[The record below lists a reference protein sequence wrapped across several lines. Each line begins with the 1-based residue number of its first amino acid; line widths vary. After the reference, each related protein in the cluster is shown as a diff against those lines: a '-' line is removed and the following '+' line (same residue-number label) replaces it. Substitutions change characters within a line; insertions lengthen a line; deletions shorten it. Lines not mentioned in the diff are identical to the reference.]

1 MTVLTN
7 DLTNEQIEEFLASKE
22 NDEIFVNVGF
32 KDILD
37 TINAEYVDDA
47 IKASLRSY
55 LENAINDFNK
65 NAAQQERAEQD
76 KLTSEDLSAI
86 PDVTAYLEL
95 SEEDQAKTNDN
106 LKKLLLARLE
116 DVKKGAVVSPL
127 VADDLVNLAA
137 QLGLDTDEVK
147 KTIETIIFK
156 TYDLNNQ
163 AENGEQV
170 TNPNDYIVVDR
181 NDTYLA
187 SLFDEENGIWK
198 DEGLTPANNIINSLE
213 VTDDEDASADNSEL
227 FRQAIENDVHAKLL
241 TSKEFSDKV
250 AAVEAADAENK
261 AAAEAELKK
270 YLIDEINA
278 QAEASAFQML
288 MQERLAQNPQTLRDK
303 ITKLFKRGKNE
314 IDTQSRN
321 VASQVLVT
329 LEGIKSGSKKLS
341 VSFNS
346 FMAQMADKEQSWQE
360 KLKALEARGIGLRNA
375 QSLVN
380 KADEFNK
387 AMEEAHPKWKYFQM
401 AAKVVRKAAPALA
414 LSSATML
421 AAGTGFAIPAAVAYG
436 AYRIKQG
443 MKPLFEEYRKQK
455 QSNPDT
461 KFTDVIKK
469 NKIKAGRAIL
479 GIFGAGLSAFSAF
492 GVDAAIARVAF
503 GVAGSGLSVYTAVS
517 TQNDKEAKGWQKGL
531 AWFGAF
537 ASSAMAAVGISKA
550 FGGNHLDDVANPTTT
565 GNAANTPDVTET
577 PAVANVNP
585 VDSALTN
592 KGISQDEIAHMSEEE
607 KKALLDAMKEN
618 AVNGD
623 DMTNTLLADVT
634 NLDDNKARDYL
645 KLFIGEDKVNALSQ
659 AEVDKLLTEKVEDY
673 AILDG
678 DHINTQLLDE
688 HFAKLAEIDK
698 LPDNFVE
705 YADFNE
711 AKSLAYATR
720 ILGQDQMDKLREA
733 YDNGQFRGME
743 DKISFAR
750 LADVYARSAGFP
762 AVKGGRDVITK
773 ILEFS
778 ECDESKKIYIPTAEE
793 MAALHKTVNSF
804 EYVNGSKTVE
814 VVDRYGNI
822 CEQKIGR
829 YGEYVGDGHDGL
841 RNTRILTEARSE
853 KDCPDIKTTIKTKD
867 SGVYCHECQEPA
879 LRVEPVPEP
888 RPQVEPLKP
897 VPVKITIPTINPPE
911 NIHPTVPVDDPQLNP
926 DLTGHENAAWI
937 KRDYGSEVRH
947 EGGYNSNGTFDT
959 VGADNQTV
967 WLHRNDEGK
976 IEIYMKPDNNV
987 DVQHVSTE
995 DPCYVG
1001 HVAYFTG
1008 DLDENGDLVGRS
1020 ARAMVVDG
1028 DGKFRE
1034 VKINPNKIDPEIM
1047 QSYKEHGLINDKDE
1061 STNLNSRT
1069 NLANLK
1075 IKTLQERSNVGG
1087 NSQSHVA
1094 TETNETSDKGNNTL
1108 TATQIASQQTRT
1120 M

>member
-7 DLTNEQIEEFLASKE
+7 EQIAEFLYSKE
-22 NDEIFVNVGF
+22 NKKDEIFVNVGF

-37 TINAEYVDDA
+37 TINAEDVDDDT
-47 IKASLRSY
+47 KASLRSY
-55 LENAINDFNK
+55 LENAITDFNK

-76 KLTSEDLSAI
+76 KLTSEDLAAI
-86 PDVTAYLEL
+86 PEVAAYLEL
-95 SEEDQAKTNDN
+95 SDEDQAKTDDN

-116 DVKKGAVVSPL
+116 DIRHGAVVSPL
-127 VADDLVNLAA
+127 VADDLLNLAA

-147 KTIETIIFK
+147 KTIETVIFE
-156 TYDLNNQ
+156 TYDRNNQ

-170 TNPNDYIVVDR
+170 TDPNDYTIVDR
-181 NDTYLA
+181 NDAYLT
-187 SLFDEENGIWK
+187 SLFAEENEIWK
-198 DEGLTPANNIINSLE
+198 DKGLTPANNIINSLE
-213 VTDDEDASADNSEL
+213 VTNDEDASADNREL

-250 AAVEAADAENK
+250 AAVEAADDENK
-261 AAAEAELKK
+261 AEAEAELKK
-270 YLIDEINA
+270 YLVSEINA

-346 FMAQMADKEQSWQE
+346 FMAQMADKELSWQE
-360 KLKALEARGIGLRNA
+360 KFTALKARGISLLNA
-375 QSLVN
+375 KSLVD
-380 KADEFNK
+380 KAAEFNA

-401 AAKVVRKAAPALA
+401 AAKVVRKAAPMWA
-414 LSSATML
+414 LSGATML
-421 AAGTGFAIPAAVAYG
+421 AAGTPFAIPAVVAYG

-443 MKPLFEEYRKQK
+443 MKPLLEEYRKQK
-455 QSNPDT
+455 QDNPDA

-469 NKIKAGRAIL
+469 NKVKAGRAVL
-479 GIFGAGLSAFSAF
+479 GILGAGLSAVSVF
-492 GVDAAIARVAF
+492 GVDAAIARVAL
-503 GVAGSGLSVYTAVS
+503 GVAGSSLSIGTAIN
-517 TQNDKEAKGWQKGL
+517 TQKDKKAKGWQKGL
-531 AWFGAF
+531 AWFGAV

-585 VDSALTN
+585 VDSALTD
-592 KGISQDEIAHMSEEE
+592 KGISQDELAHMSEDE
-607 KKALLDAMKEN
+607 KKELLATIKEN
-618 AVNGD
+618 AEYGD
-623 DMTNTLLADVT
+623 DMSNTLLADVT

-804 EYVNGSKTVE
+804 EYVNGSKTVD
-814 VVDRYGNI
+814 VLDRYGNV

-829 YGEYVGDGHDGL
+829 YGEYIGDGHDGL
-841 RNTRILTEARSE
+841 RNTRILTEAHSE

-867 SGVYCHECQEPA
+867 SGVYCHKCQDPA
-879 LRVEPVPEP
+879 SRVEPVPEP

-897 VPVKITIPTINPPE
+897 TPLKVTIPTINPPE
-911 NIHPTVPVDDPQLNP
+911 DIHPTVPVADPEPNP

-947 EGGYNSNGTFDT
+947 EGGYNSDGTFDT

-967 WLHRNDEGK
+967 WLHRNDDGK
-976 IEIYMKPDNNV
+976 IEIYMQPDKNV

-995 DPCYVG
+995 DPRYVG

-1008 DLDENGDLVGRS
+1008 KLDENGNLVGRS

-1069 NLANLK
+1069 NEANLK
-1075 IKTLQERSNVGG
+1075 IKTLQERSNVDG
-1087 NSQSHVA
+1087 NSQTNVA
-1094 TETNETSDKGNNTL
+1094 TETNETLDKGNNTL
-1108 TATQIASQQTRT
+1108 TAAQIANRQAHT